1 MKKIRTAAEELA
13 AIVLS
18 WDLKTD
24 QGQNAQR
31 LARLVLGENEPEWQR
46 EFLINTIL
54 MEADVPR
61 LEDLKKSLLDMSTEE
76 LRAKIA
82 RIREDRIIRK
92 EKPKTKVQKA
102 ERKSKIQSD
111 LATLLAGMTP
121 EEVETFMKELE
132 A

>member
-1 MKKIRTAAEELA
+1 M
-13 AIVLS
+13 IVLS